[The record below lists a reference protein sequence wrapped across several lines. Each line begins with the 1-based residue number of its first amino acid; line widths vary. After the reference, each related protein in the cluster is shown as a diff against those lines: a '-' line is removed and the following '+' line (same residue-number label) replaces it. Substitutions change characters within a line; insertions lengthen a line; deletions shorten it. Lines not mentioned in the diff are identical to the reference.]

1 MCPGDEPS
9 LTKTNQAGSILLAN
23 LLLPWQE
30 FKQDFIEL
38 PYRCFYLLG
47 RDSYHM
53 KILMVSPQPFFEPRG
68 TPISV
73 YQRLEALSALGH
85 EIDLVTYHVGKD
97 VEFPNVKI
105 HRVREIKR
113 IQHVRIGP
121 SRAKILL
128 DVLVFFKAIQL
139 LLRKRYDVIH
149 SHEEASFFSMF
160 LAWIFR
166 TRHLYDM
173 HSILSKQL
181 GNFNFGNKPIFIKI
195 FGALETMVLKT
206 CDAVITVGTDL
217 QKYVK
222 TIGSDIPVIMIDN
235 IALQAYQ
242 TSVQLDDVEQLK
254 TKLDLDGRL
263 PIVYTGTYEP
273 YQGLDM
279 ALECVGIVAKQCP
292 KVIFIFVGAKNQQ
305 AREWTEIAREMNLQ
319 AYVLFLDVVSPAE
332 SMVYLA
338 YAAVLISPRLDGTTT
353 PLKIYSYLHANRPIV
368 ATNITA
374 HTQVLGPETAVL
386 VEPTKEAFAEGI
398 LRVLRDPELAECI
411 AINAREFAKQKFSH
425 QDYISKVDQ
434 IYQSLSSVLEV
445 EEPALS
451 WRE

>member
-1 MCPGDEPS
+1 
-9 LTKTNQAGSILLAN
+9 
-23 LLLPWQE
+23 
-30 FKQDFIEL
+30 
-38 PYRCFYLLG
+38 
-47 RDSYHM
+47 M
-53 KILMVSPQPFFEPRG
+53 KILMISPQPFFEPRG

-85 EIDLVTYHVGKD
+85 EIDLVTYHVGAD
-97 VEFPNVKI
+97 VEFPNVRI
-105 HRVREIKR
+105 HRVRKVKT

-128 DVLVFFKAIQL
+128 DVLVFLKAIKL
-139 LLRKRYDVIH
+139 LLGKRYDVIH

-173 HSILSKQL
+173 HSVLSKQL
-181 GNFNFGNKPIFIKI
+181 GNFDFGNKPIFIKI
-195 FGALETMVLKT
+195 FGILETMVLKT

-217 QKYVK
+217 ENYVK
-222 TIGSDIPVIMIDN
+222 TVGSDIRVVMIEN

-242 TSVQLDDVEQLK
+242 TFVQADDVEQLK
-254 TKLDLDGRL
+254 NKLDLDGRL
-263 PIVYTGTYEP
+263 PIVYTGTYER
-273 YQGLDM
+273 YQGLTM
-279 ALECVGIVAKQCP
+279 ALECAEIVAKQDP
-292 KVIFIFVGAKNQQ
+292 SVIFIFVGAKNQQ
-305 AREWTEIAREMNLQ
+305 AREWTEIAHEMNLQ
-319 AYVLFLDVVSPAE
+319 EYVRFLDVVPPDE
-332 SMVYLA
+332 CMVYLA
-338 YAAVLISPRLDGTTT
+338 YATMLISPRLDGTTT

-374 HTQVLGPETAVL
+374 HTQVLSPETAVL
-386 VEPTKEAFAEGI
+386 VEPNKDAFAEGI

-411 AINAREFAKQKFSH
+411 AKNAHEFAKQKFSH

-434 IYQSLSSVLEV
+434 TYQSLSSVLEL
-445 EEPALS
+445 EKPALS

>member
-1 MCPGDEPS
+1 M
-9 LTKTNQAGSILLAN
+9 KLLM
-23 LLLPWQE
+23 
-30 FKQDFIEL
+30 I
-38 PYRCFYLLG
+38 
-47 RDSYHM
+47 
-53 KILMVSPQPFFEPRG
+53 SPQPFFEPRG

-105 HRVREIKR
+105 HRVMKVKM

-128 DVLVFFKAIQL
+128 DVLVFLKAIQL
-139 LLRKRYDVIH
+139 LLGKHYDVIH
-149 SHEEASFFSMF
+149 SHEEASFFGMF

-173 HSILSKQL
+173 HSLLSKQM
-181 GNFNFGNKPIFIKI
+181 GNFDFGNKPVFIKI
-195 FGALETMVLKT
+195 FRALETMVLKT
-206 CDAVITVGTDL
+206 CDAVITVGPDL
-217 QKYVK
+217 ERFVK
-222 TIGSDIPVIMIDN
+222 AIGSEIRVVMIEN

-242 TSVQLDDVEQLK
+242 TAVQPDDIEQLK
-254 TKLDLDGRL
+254 NRLGLDGRL
-263 PIVYTGTYEP
+263 PIVYTGTYEQ
-273 YQGLDM
+273 YQGLAM
-279 ALECVGIVAKQCP
+279 ALECVDLVAKQFP
-292 KVIFIFVGAKNQQ
+292 EVIFIFVGAKNQQ
-305 AREWTEIAREMNLQ
+305 AREWTEIAQSMNLQ
-319 AYVLFLDVVSPAE
+319 EHVMFLDVVPPAE

-338 YAAVLISPRLDGTTT
+338 YATILISPRLDGTTT

-374 HTQVLGPETAVL
+374 HTQVLSPETAVL
-386 VEPTKEAFAEGI
+386 VEPNTDALADGI
-398 LRVLRDPELAECI
+398 LRLLRDPEFAACIAKNAYDLAE
-411 AINAREFAKQKFSH
+411 EKFSH
-425 QDYISKVDQ
+425 KDYISKVNQ
-434 IYQSLSSVLEV
+434 IYQSLAPVLEV

>member
-1 MCPGDEPS
+1 
-9 LTKTNQAGSILLAN
+9 
-23 LLLPWQE
+23 
-30 FKQDFIEL
+30 
-38 PYRCFYLLG
+38 
-47 RDSYHM
+47 M
-53 KILMVSPQPFFEPRG
+53 KILMISPQPFFEPRG

-85 EIDLVTYHVGKD
+85 EIDLVTYHVGKN

-105 HRVREIKR
+105 HRVRNITL

-128 DVLVFFKAIQL
+128 DVLVFFKAFQL
-139 LLRKRYDVIH
+139 LLGKRYDVIH

-160 LAWIFR
+160 LAWFFR

-173 HSILSKQL
+173 HSVLSKQL
-181 GNFNFGNKPIFIKI
+181 GNFNYGNKPIFIKI
-195 FGALETMVLKT
+195 FEVLETMVLKT
-206 CDAVITVGTDL
+206 CDAVITVGPDL
-217 QKYVK
+217 EKYVK
-222 TIGSDIPVIMIDN
+222 TVGSDIQVVMIEN

-242 TSVQLDDVEQLK
+242 TPVQPDNIEQLK
-254 TKLDLDGRL
+254 KKLDIDGRL
-263 PIVYTGTYEP
+263 PVVYTGTYER
-273 YQGLDM
+273 YQGLSM
-279 ALECVGIVAKQCP
+279 ALECVQIVAQQYP
-292 KVIFIFVGAKNQQ
+292 HVIFIFVGAKNQQ
-305 AREWTEIAREMNLQ
+305 RKQWTEISREMNLQ
-319 AYVLFLDVVSPAE
+319 YHVLFLDVVSPAE

-374 HTQVLGPETAVL
+374 HTQVLSSATAVL
-386 VEPTKEAFAEGI
+386 VEPNKEAFAAGI
-398 LRVLRDPELAECI
+398 LRVLRDVELAECI
-411 AINAREFAKQKFSH
+411 SKNAHEFAKEKFSH
-425 QDYISKVDQ
+425 QDYISKVNQ
-434 IYQSLSSVLEV
+434 IYQSLSPVLEV

>member
-1 MCPGDEPS
+1 
-9 LTKTNQAGSILLAN
+9 
-23 LLLPWQE
+23 
-30 FKQDFIEL
+30 
-38 PYRCFYLLG
+38 
-47 RDSYHM
+47 M
-53 KILMVSPQPFFEPRG
+53 KILMISPQPFFEPRG

-97 VEFPNVKI
+97 VEFANVQI
-105 HRVREIKR
+105 HRVRKVKM

-139 LLRKRYDVIH
+139 LLGKRYDVIH
-149 SHEEASFFSMF
+149 SHEEACFFSML

-173 HSILSKQL
+173 HSVLSKQL
-181 GNFNFGNKPIFIKI
+181 GNFNFGNKPIFVRI
-195 FGALETMVLKT
+195 FSVLETMVLKT

-217 QKYVK
+217 ERFVK
-222 TIGSDIPVIMIDN
+222 AVRSNIRVVMIEN

-242 TSVQLDDVEQLK
+242 TAAQPDEVEQLK
-254 TKLDLDGRL
+254 TKLNLDGRL
-263 PIVYTGTYEP
+263 PIVYTGTYEN
-273 YQGLDM
+273 YQGLHM
-279 ALECVGIVAKQCP
+279 ALESVKTVARQYP
-292 KVIFIFVGAKNQQ
+292 GVIFIFVGAKNQQ
-305 AREWTEIAREMNLQ
+305 AEEWTEIARAMNVQ
-319 AYVLFLDVVSPAE
+319 EHVLFLDVVPPAE

-368 ATNITA
+368 ATKITA
-374 HTQVLGPETAVL
+374 HTQVLSPEIAVL
-386 VEPTKEAFAEGI
+386 VEPNKDAFAEGI
-398 LRVLRDPELAECI
+398 LRVLSDLELAECI
-411 AINAREFAKQKFSH
+411 ARNAHEFAKEKFSH
-425 QDYISKVDQ
+425 QDYISKVNQ
-434 IYQSLSSVLEV
+434 VYQSLSSVLEV

-451 WRE
+451 WKE

>member
-1 MCPGDEPS
+1 
-9 LTKTNQAGSILLAN
+9 
-23 LLLPWQE
+23 
-30 FKQDFIEL
+30 
-38 PYRCFYLLG
+38 
-47 RDSYHM
+47 M
-53 KILMVSPQPFFEPRG
+53 KILMISPQPFFEPRG

-97 VEFPNVKI
+97 VELPNVKI
-105 HRVREIKR
+105 HRVRKVKM

-160 LAWIFR
+160 LAGVFR

-173 HSILSKQL
+173 HSVLSRQL

-195 FGALETMVLKT
+195 FGVLETMVLKT

-217 QKYVK
+217 ENYVR
-222 TIGSDIPVIMIDN
+222 TVGSDIRVVMIEN

-242 TSVQLDDVEQLK
+242 TPVQQDDVEELK
-254 TKLDLDGRL
+254 NKLALDGRL
-263 PIVYTGTYEP
+263 PIVYTGTYER
-273 YQGLDM
+273 YQGLTM
-279 ALECVGIVAKQCP
+279 ALESVEIVAKHYP
-292 KVIFIFVGAKNQQ
+292 RVLFMFVGAKNQQ
-305 AREWTEIAREMNLQ
+305 AQEWTEIAREMALQ
-319 AYVLFLDVVSPAE
+319 DHVLFLDVVPPAE
-332 SMVYLA
+332 CMVYLA

-353 PLKIYSYLHANRPIV
+353 PLKIYSYLHANRPVV

-374 HTQVLGPETAVL
+374 HTQVLSPETAVL
-386 VEPTKEAFAEGI
+386 VEPNRDAFAEGI
-398 LRVLRDPELAECI
+398 LRVLRDSELAECI
-411 AINAREFAKQKFSH
+411 AKNAHEFAQEKFSH
-425 QDYISKVDQ
+425 QDYISKVNQ

-445 EEPALS
+445 ENPVLS